1 MPEDYSAAIR
11 NMSDDVFLD
20 YLEMLFEDNTASEHF
35 ATAADYKECRRRLK
49 EKIDEQTRK

>member
-11 NMSDDVFLD
+11 NMPDDVFLD
-20 YLEMLFEDNTASEHF
+20 YLEMLEEDNTASSHF

-49 EKIDEQTRK
+49 EKIDEQARK